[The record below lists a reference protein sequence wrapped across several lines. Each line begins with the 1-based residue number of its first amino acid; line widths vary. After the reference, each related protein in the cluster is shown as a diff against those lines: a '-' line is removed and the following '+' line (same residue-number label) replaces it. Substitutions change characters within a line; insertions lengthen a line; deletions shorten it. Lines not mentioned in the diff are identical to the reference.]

1 MPAISTK
8 AANVNISLPHLLL
21 MRRAGSVW
29 YRPAS
34 ATVQYQHS
42 S

>member
-1 MPAISTK
+1 
-8 AANVNISLPHLLL
+8 VNISLPHLLL

-34 ATVQYQHS
+34 ATVQYH
-42 S
+42 